1 MANMFTNFEETKHWI
16 ENIKKFGSRLD
27 LSRITKVLTIFDHPE
42 TAYPT
47 IHVAGTNGKGSTSS
61 YLKNILMEAGY
72 KVGLYTS
79 PYIVK
84 FNERIVINDEYITD
98 EDIVAYANILYPVW
112 DELYQN
118 GETVTFFEVLTIL
131 CFLYFRDQ
139 DVDFAVIEVGL
150 GGLLDAT
157 NILRPEVSVI
167 TNISY
172 DHMNVLG
179 NTLESIALN
188 KLGIVKP
195 NTPLVTSVENENLF
209 PLFQEITLKNNSELT
224 IIDFSQVSDISLSEV
239 TRFKYKGEQYV
250 ASLPGYHQVKNAVLA
265 IETIQ
270 VLNAKNH
277 LDIDL
282 NHIKMGLE
290 KTKWPGRFEIFHH
303 NIILDGAHNI
313 GGIEALKKTV
323 SMMYPDKSIKCLVS
337 IMHDKEHQKIIEILD
352 NMCDAIYFTEFE
364 YERRAEAEELFNESH
379 HKNKKIYKDYKKI
392 FCQLT
397 NLRANEILIVTGSL
411 YFISEIR
418 KLLIK

>member
-1 MANMFTNFEETKHWI
+1 MFTNFEETKNWI
-16 ENIKKFGSRLD
+16 ETIKKFGSRLD
-27 LSRITKVLTIFDHPE
+27 LSRITKVLRMFDHPE
-42 TAYPT
+42 TKYPA
-47 IHVAGTNGKGSTSS
+47 IHVAGTNGKGSTAS
-61 YLKNILMEAGY
+61 YLKNILVEAGY

-84 FNERIVINDEYITD
+84 FNERIVINNEFITD
-98 EDIVAYANILYPVW
+98 EDIIKYTNIVYPVW
-112 DELYQN
+112 EEMYQT
-118 GETVTFFEVLTIL
+118 GETITFFEVLTII

-139 DVDFAVIEVGL
+139 LVDYAVIEVGL

-157 NILRPEVSVI
+157 NVVKPEITVI

-179 NTLESIALN
+179 STLESIALN

-195 NTPLVTSVENENLF
+195 NTPLVTSVENEKLF
-209 PLFQEITLKNNSELT
+209 PLFQEITLKNKSELT
-224 IIDFSQVSDISLSEV
+224 IIDFTKVSNISLSE
-239 TRFKYKGEQYV
+239 TTKFSYKGEDYE

-270 VLNAKNH
+270 VLNGKNH
-277 LDIDL
+277 LNISVD
-282 NHIKMGLE
+282 HIKMGLK
-290 KTKWPGRFEIFHH
+290 KTKWPGRFEIFNH

-313 GGIEALKKTV
+313 GGIEALQKTV
-323 SMMYPDKSIKCLVS
+323 SMMYPNKSIKCLVS
-337 IMHDKEHQKIIEILD
+337 IMYDKEHQKIIEILD

-364 YERRAEAEELFNESH
+364 YERRAEAQQLFNESN
-379 HKNKKIYKDYKKI
+379 HKNKKIYKDYKSI
-392 FCQLT
+392 FLQLT
-397 NLRANEILIVTGSL
+397 NLRENEILIVTGSL

>member
-1 MANMFTNFEETKHWI
+1 MFKTFEETKDWI
-16 ENIKKFGSRLD
+16 EHIKKFGSRLD
-27 LSRITKVLTIFDHPE
+27 LSRISKVLDYFDHPE
-42 TAYPT
+42 RAYPT

-61 YLKNILMEAGY
+61 YIKNILLQAGY

-84 FNERIVINDEYITD
+84 FNERIIVDNESISD
-98 EDIVAYANILYPVW
+98 EDIVTYANTLYPLWVQLN
-112 DELYQN
+112 DL
-118 GETVTFFEVLTIL
+118 GETVTFFEVITII
-131 CFLYFRDQ
+131 CFLYFRDKQ
-139 DVDFAVIEVGL
+139 VDYAVIEVGL

-157 NILRPEVSVI
+157 NVITPSVSVI

-195 NTPLVTSVENENLF
+195 NVPLVTTVENENLI
-209 PLFQEITLKNNSELT
+209 PLFKEITNKNNSECT
-224 IIDFSQVSDISLSEV
+224 IIDFKNVSDIALSEI
-239 TRFKYKGEQYV
+239 TKYSYKGVHYQTN
-250 ASLPGYHQVKNAVLA
+250 LPGYHQVKNAVLA
-265 IETIQ
+265 IETIRILSELHH
-270 VLNAKNH
+270 LNISVEDVNK
-277 LDIDL
+277 
-282 NHIKMGLE
+282 GLQN
-290 KTKWPGRFEIFHH
+290 TKWPGRFEIFNH

-323 SMMYPDKSIKCLVS
+323 AMIYPNKHIKCLVS

-364 YERRAEAEELFNESH
+364 YERRAEAEQLFNESH
-379 HKNKKIYKDYKKI
+379 HRNKRIYKDYKKI
-392 FCQLT
+392 FLELI
-397 NLRANEILIVTGSL
+397 NLRENEILIVTGSL

-418 KLLIK
+418 KLLVK